1 METGLT
7 KNRILTELAK
17 SPHGKFSEYVPIG
30 TAATKQEPEFMAHL
44 IAWNRIKGQVRDSQ
58 VALPVVSLAVPGLHE
73 EFVENSLAHLAL
85 LGPRELLKALRF
97 VYEVKLPSRMRSI
110 RRLVGSYLHEK
121 EVNTGKWDRI
131 AIQHR
136 GTLRELYAL
145 AHVKPAKERTNIVLY
160 GRDFEKRKQPFPQGS
175 IFETVAQLK
184 DMSVAEAAG
193 QIVQRGIPFL
203 IAMGALGKK
212 AQDPDLV
219 LALIGRMSPTELVTN
234 TKMLERLGM
243 KNNPALRGAFEKGME
258 KASKSKANIM
268 KTSRAAEEVEDE
280 GLKDKLRGM
289 QERQIQSF
297 GGVEGNWLVLGDR
310 SPSMV
315 KSVEAAKHV
324 AATLAKMV
332 KGKVWLIFFDSHPQ
346 TLDVTGTA
354 FDDIVKATRHIS
366 AGGSGT
372 SIGCGLQRML
382 EAQEQ
387 VDGIAIVTDG
397 GENTS
402 PYFAEVYKKYSLFAG
417 KEVPVYMYQY
427 EGDEPRLIRSMEE
440 AKLDMQVFDL
450 RHGKVDYYSIPNLVA
465 TMRTNRYSLV
475 DEVMATKLLKL
486 SNVLGSVQGKE
497 VKVHAS

>member
-7 KNRILTELAK
+7 KNRILTELSR

-30 TAATKQEPEFMAHL
+30 TMAAKQEPEFMAHL
-44 IAWNRIKGQVRDSQ
+44 IAWDRIKGQIRDSK
-58 VALPVVSLAVPGLHE
+58 VALPIVSLTVKDLHE
-73 EFVENSLAHLAL
+73 EFVENALAHLAL
-85 LGPRELLKALRF
+85 LGPRELLKAFRF
-97 VYEVKLPSRMRSI
+97 AKELKVAGRMRSL
-110 RRLVGSYLHEK
+110 RRLVEGYLRDREK
-121 EVNTGKWDRI
+121 NAPAFDRI

-136 GTLRELYAL
+136 GVLKELYAL
-145 AHVKPAKERTNIVLY
+145 AHIKPNDRADAILFKGIY
-160 GRDFEKRKQPFPQGS
+160 PQNS
-175 IFETVAQLK
+175 IFQVVSQLK
-184 DMSVAEAAG
+184 DMSVAEAAAA
-193 QIVQRGIPFL
+193 IVQRGIPFL

-219 LALIGRMSPTELVTN
+219 LTMIGRMSPTELVTN

-243 KNNPALRGAFEKGME
+243 KNNPALRGAYQKAME
-258 KASKSKANIM
+258 KASTSKANVM

-280 GLKDKLRGM
+280 TLKENLRGM
-289 QERQIQSF
+289 QERQIQNL
-297 GGVEGNWLVLGDR
+297 GGIEGNWLVLGDR

-332 KGKVWLIFFDSHPQ
+332 KGKVWLVFFDSHPQ

-354 FDDIVKATRHIS
+354 FDHIVKATRHIS

-382 EAQEQ
+382 ETKEEI
-387 VDGIAIVTDG
+387 DGIAIVTDG

-402 PYFAEVYKKYSLFAG
+402 PYFADVYKKYSAFAG

-427 EGDEPRLIRSMEE
+427 EGDSPNLIKSMEQ
-440 AKLDMQVFDL
+440 AKIDMQVFDM
-450 RHGKVDYYSIPNLVA
+450 RYGKVDYYSIPNLVQ

-475 DEVMATKLLKL
+475 DEMMATRLLKL
-486 SNVLGSVQGKE
+486 SNVLANVQGKE
-497 VKVHAS
+497 VQTLAS